1 MSPFDKSYKP
11 TINTQLITRDASIS
25 KKASARR
32 DIDMQSGDPLT
43 RLRASGYM
51 GEMSAKT
58 NPAVLKNSKLG

>member
-1 MSPFDKSYKP
+1 VTPC
-11 TINTQLITRDASIS
+11 IS